1 LQKNEI
7 KIIIIIILD
16 KIVRCRKE
24 TVQQF
29 FEEVF
34 DVELKERYFQQDRAT
49 PHCTRDT
56 LNNALED
63 NF

>member
-1 LQKNEI
+1 MI
-7 KIIIIIILD
+7 A
-16 KIVRCRKE
+16 RCREE

-49 PHCTRDT
+49 PHCTQDT